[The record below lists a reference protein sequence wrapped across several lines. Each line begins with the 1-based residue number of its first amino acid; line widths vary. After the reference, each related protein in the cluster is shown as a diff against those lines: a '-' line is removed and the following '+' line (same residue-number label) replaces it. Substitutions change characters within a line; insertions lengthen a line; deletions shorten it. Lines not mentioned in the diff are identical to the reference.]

1 MGIKMKRMKNIFVA
15 ILFLYPFLFAC
26 GQSNDGKRAAV
37 IQEVQTQSAGQPAL
51 TPVVETKT
59 EPAASEDD
67 IANSRRNAITRA
79 VEKLKPAVVGINVT
93 QIKEYVPRSLYDDSF
108 FRFFFPNY
116 RYQREVK
123 SLGSGFIISKD
134 GDIVT
139 NEHVVQGAVKIVV
152 SLSDG
157 KEYDAELVGSDYIT
171 DVALLHIKGE
181 NLPYCELGNS
191 DDVII
196 GEWAIALGNPF
207 GLFEIG
213 QQPSVTVGVV
223 SAKNLDFGLQQD
235 ERLYQDMIQTD
246 AAVNPGNSGGPM
258 ANALGQVI
266 GMNTFIF
273 TGSESSQGSIGL
285 GFAIP
290 INRVKK
296 IVDQLIHYGK
306 VDRQFWTGLEVET
319 LTARVARYLRLR
331 NVAGVIITNVE
342 PNSPA
347 ENAGLEEYDIIIEI
361 NSKPI
366 SGTKDV
372 WQVLNTL
379 DVKAGDIISIKFIRK
394 GKTYL
399 TQLKLGKVK

>member
-1 MGIKMKRMKNIFVA
+1 MKRVRNIFVVF
-15 ILFLYPFLFAC
+15 LFVYPFLFAC
-26 GQSNDGKRAAV
+26 GQSGDSEQATAV
-37 IQEVQTQSAGQPAL
+37 QEVQTQSAGQQAL
-51 TPVVETKT
+51 TPIAMTKT
-59 EPAASEDD
+59 EPATSQDD
-67 IANSRRNAITRA
+67 IANTRRNAITRA
-79 VEKLKPAVVGINVT
+79 VERLKPAVVGINVT
-93 QIKEYVPRSLYDDSF
+93 QIKKYIPRSLYDDSF

-134 GDIVT
+134 GYIVT

-152 SLSDG
+152 SLSNG
-157 KEYDAELVGSDYIT
+157 KEYDAELIGSDYIT
-171 DVALLHIKGE
+171 DVALLHIKG
-181 NLPYCELGNS
+181 NNRPYCELGNS
-191 DDVII
+191 DDIII

-273 TGSESSQGSIGL
+273 TGGESSQGSIGL

-306 VDRQFWTGLEVET
+306 VDRQFRTGLEVET
-319 LTARVARYLRLR
+319 LTARVARYLGLR
-331 NVAGVIITNVE
+331 NVAGVIITKVE
-342 PNSPA
+342 SNSPA
-347 ENAGLEEYDIIIEI
+347 KNAGLEEYDIMTEI
-361 NSKPI
+361 NSESI
-366 SGTKDV
+366 TSTKDV

-379 DVKAGDIISIKFIRK
+379 DVKAGDVISIKFVRK
-394 GKTYL
+394 GKTYQ
-399 TQLKLGKVK
+399 TKLKLGKVK

>member
-1 MGIKMKRMKNIFVA
+1 MKRMKNIFVA

-26 GQSNDGKRAAV
+26 GQSNDGEQAAV